1 MYILASRIRLTPI
14 VFLYHFCFGPPG
26 MVLSVLTLDNG
37 VATAVFVIKKSE
49 NDDKKMMTRKN
60 DDIKKADSHH
70 LQWKS
75 ASNFFSKKTVFF
87 VFAGQTL

>member
-1 MYILASRIRLTPI
+1 
-14 VFLYHFCFGPPG
+14 

-75 ASNFFSKKTVFF
+75 ASNFFSKKNCFFSSLQDKLCDTVLHNLS
-87 VFAGQTL
+87 V